1 MTPVSSFSLFQPVLG
16 CRGHKGEG
24 RRFIALEGVQHCPRP
39 VQHCVQNVHLELS
52 NTVDHCSGLS
62 TGCWTVAMST
72 VACLAECKQGLRGML
87 VCSDIW
93 KWWNWSEKL
102 HQIAILSL
110 IVTCAFFYFALI
122 EPFVLIEIA
131 CIFVLCCVGLHEF
144 CALYCSNC
152 IGLSEKA

>member
-24 RRFIALEGVQHCPRP
+24 RRFIALEGVHHCPRP

-93 KWWNWSEKL
+93 KWWNWIEKL
-102 HQIAILSL
+102 HQIAFL

-122 EPFVLIEIA
+122 TLSRLCQQRLLVF
-131 CIFVLCCVGLHEF
+131 LCCVVLVCMS

-152 IGLSEKA
+152 IGLSENS